1 MYKQFPLQIYF
12 HLWLDLFQGIC
23 VQIYWGYAYALVCA
37 LEEMPILIP
46 FHMYTYLFGGQRLC
60 HHFEIIFPSGLQRT
74 K

>member
-1 MYKQFPLQIYF
+1 
-12 HLWLDLFQGIC
+12 